1 MHGYMTEATTIETK
15 LEPDL
20 AYG

>member
-1 MHGYMTEATTIETK
+1 MAETTTIETK

-20 AYG
+20 AYV

>member
-1 MHGYMTEATTIETK
+1 MAETTTTETK

-20 AYG
+20 AFV

>member
-1 MHGYMTEATTIETK
+1 MAETTTIETK

-20 AYG
+20 AA